1 MNWSVF
7 YCRKSSEPFDVNS
20 VFDSLGVFR
29 VGSTPGSS
37 QGALLS
43 KFSWLCH
50 QCLVLLW
57 PLTCDLLQVNV
68 SATQGTLNVA
78 AEVDG
83 VKIKGDGEM
92 HMTVS
97 SSLLAN
103 LNRQLQFVT
112 YTNTLFHP
120 STADMGEATPTFAA
134 TCLFGFFFFQKKE
147 IKQLSEMVD
156 WDAILCL
163 FGISLNSVYS
173 WWLNNFNAQIWW
185 SGSAKYM
192 IVD

>member
-1 MNWSVF
+1 M
-7 YCRKSSEPFDVNS
+7 
-20 VFDSLGVFR
+20 
-29 VGSTPGSS
+29 
-37 QGALLS
+37 
-43 KFSWLCH
+43 
-50 QCLVLLW
+50 
-57 PLTCDLLQVNV
+57 
-68 SATQGTLNVA
+68 A

-134 TCLFGFFFFQKKE
+134 TCLFVFFFQRKD
-147 IKQLSEMVD
+147 IKQLSERVD
-156 WDAILCL
+156 
-163 FGISLNSVYS
+163 
-173 WWLNNFNAQIWW
+173 
-185 SGSAKYM
+185 
-192 IVD
+192 